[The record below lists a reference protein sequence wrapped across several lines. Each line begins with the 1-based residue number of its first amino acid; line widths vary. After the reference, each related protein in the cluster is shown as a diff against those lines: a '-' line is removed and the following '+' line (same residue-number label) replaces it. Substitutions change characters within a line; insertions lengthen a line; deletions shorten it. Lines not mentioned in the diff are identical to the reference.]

1 MWYILNMNKDVI
13 YIEPE
18 DDITDIITK
27 IEKTKEKIV
36 ALVPPK
42 KAGVF
47 RSVVNIKLI
56 AKVGATSEKTIVL
69 VTTDPSIIKLA
80 AATKIPVTKDLQSA
94 PSVPK
99 IEDEEDGSD
108 DKEELIEES
117 DGTVE
122 TKEDVDELE
131 GGDEKLEEEK
141 AEEEDAGEDKE
152 TAEKPTKKEKSD
164 KKARKSSSGGNKITN
179 WLREHKKIAIFGGIG
194 VVLVVVSL
202 VWALVIA
209 PAATVTVG
217 IRTEA
222 KNFSENV
229 TFTTKLNEENA
240 KEGKFYLDEKKVEV
254 ASEVTF
260 EATGQKNVGQKA
272 SGDVVI
278 YAYFRDK
285 GTIPVNAG
293 SSFTISGLSFVS
305 DKEVS
310 LSWDGETVSD
320 CENNGQASS
329 VTSGCLISGRVP
341 VTAAAPGANYNIAA
355 SNSGWN
361 TVANVAVYSDKAMS
375 GGTDETITV
384 VQQSDIDKA
393 KAELAASVEADNK
406 TKLYEELG
414 EGALVIDASFS
425 QSTSDAVASPAVG
438 EEVKGDTK
446 PTLKAVTTA
455 AVFVIDKTKVEEF
468 IMEKA
473 DIGENKKIYEMKDPF
488 IENFLKADNGYS
500 GKLKT
505 SYKVGPKVTEND
517 VIEMIKGKGLGEAQ
531 HDLRDIEGITSVT
544 IDTSFPWVTSIP
556 GNTNKITVILDV
568 KE

>member
-194 VVLVVVSL
+194 VVLVVVFL

-438 EEVKGDTK
+438 GEVKGDTK